1 MGSKYMQL
9 SVTKAFL
16 IGAIVLTASAARA
29 GSLQVEPVL
38 VDVTAPGAA
47 STITLRNEGAAPID
61 AQIRVFRWS
70 LIDGQEK
77 LEPTDDVVASPPS
90 VTMAPKGQYIARI
103 VRVTKRPVEGEES
116 YRLMVDQLPDLTKQQ
131 NGAVNLMVRY
141 SIPVFFG
148 AADKKSPTVTWSFAI
163 KGDKLTLQA
172 RNTGDRRLRISA
184 LNLRDTN
191 GRTIS
196 FGNGLAGYAL
206 GQSTKSWSAP
216 ASARGFAPNGSASIS
231 AQSDTG
237 PIQALASGA
246 AR

>member
-1 MGSKYMQL
+1 MQP
-9 SVTKAFL
+9 SVAKAFL
-16 IGAIVLTASAARA
+16 TGAVFLIASSAQA

-47 STITLRNEGAAPID
+47 STVTLRNEGATPID

-70 LIDGQEK
+70 LVDGQEK
-77 LEPTDDVVASPPS
+77 LEPTEDVVASPPS
-90 VTMAPKGQYIARI
+90 VTMTPKGQYIARI

-116 YRLMVDQLPDLTKQQ
+116 YRLMVDQLPDLSKQQ
-131 NGAVNLMVRY
+131 NGAVNLLVRY

-148 AADKKSPTVTWSFAI
+148 AADKKSPAVVWSFAV

-172 RNTGDRRLRISA
+172 RNNGDRRLRISV
-184 LNLRDTN
+184 LNLRDAN
-191 GRTIS
+191 GRTIT

-206 GQSTKSWSAP
+206 GQSTKSWTAP
-216 ASARGFAPNGSASIS
+216 ANARGFALNGSASIS

-237 PIQALASGA
+237 PIQAVASA
-246 AR
+246 AGR